1 MEPPNNP
8 RGIPS
13 KVFAQDIVQLLSYL
27 EGQGDLVSRLI
38 SPITH
43 IVTLIIPIINL
54 LTKSPRPSKYLPGE
68 ASARGQI
75 TPESKSFTSGAFAHG
90 GGVAGLRQNTDLQ
103 PSAYR
108 KGYWFTVIR
117 IPSSNQDPK
126 MQYCPSRSS
135 AVAKSGLSPLRDAR
149 LAQMAFN
156 HRTAISFHGQQ
167 SSTPR

>member
-13 KVFAQDIVQLLSYL
+13 KVSAQDIVQLLSYL
-27 EGQGDLVSRLI
+27 
-38 SPITH
+38 
-43 IVTLIIPIINL
+43 
-54 LTKSPRPSKYLPGE
+54 PGK

-117 IPSSNQDPK
+117 IPSTNQDPK

-135 AVAKSGLSPLRDAR
+135 AVAKSG
-149 LAQMAFN
+149 
-156 HRTAISFHGQQ
+156 G
-167 SSTPR
+167 STPCPDGVQSQNGHLLPWPAVFNPKMMHCAADSPDAKHRVVLIGFTPRNFHLLDPDTKITSSEVGFPI